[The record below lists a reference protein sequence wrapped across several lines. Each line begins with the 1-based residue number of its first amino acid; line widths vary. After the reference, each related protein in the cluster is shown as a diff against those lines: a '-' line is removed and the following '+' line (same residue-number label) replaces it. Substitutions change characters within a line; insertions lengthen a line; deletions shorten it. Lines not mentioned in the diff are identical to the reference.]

1 MTSSQHAHGLCVDSG
16 LRLSPRPGPRVRC
29 WVRGWR
35 GQEVASR
42 SHGKHKQRVWLW
54 VCSTGLKIVDEK
66 TRCVMYEHDASR
78 ISSLR
83 RDESDPRA
91 LAYVFQHQHSYTLFY
106 IKMANMADPVLDD
119 IQEVCQGLDQVSPE
133 EPTQTPT
140 QNNPLLLL
148 DENDVTL
155 PEALHSNDLADIFT
169 TQLDEPATANQNAAS
184 SQPGSPQPPHSTA
197 QILSNFF
204 TPPVVGSPYSSPTT
218 MGPWG
223 LAGPFASLSPP
234 TTPQWGGGG
243 AAPWPSHPGT
253 PAAWAPA
260 SSIPGPV
267 GAPMQAYGPPQQH
280 QQQQPGVPWGQN
292 AGMYPST
299 APTPTHLYSGPP
311 SSGGARAPAP
321 PQQLFPLSG
330 YFQASSLMLSKQL
343 AGDVEINKA
352 STATSAPEIGE
363 PTPESPGPASFPEG
377 VSVGL
382 RRSSKYS
389 FH

>member
-1 MTSSQHAHGLCVDSG
+1 MYFNQECFARKKELVLGISVLKQATVAAHPLTTSTMKTEVETAGSCPSPGQAPIKTWLPSSRRGASATTKVTVDPTSRFHGDGVRYKAKLIGTDEVVQAQGDKMCLDSMMK
-16 LRLSPRPGPRVRC
+16 LK
-29 WVRGWR
+29 

-54 VCSTGLKIVDEK
+54 VCSTGVKIVDEK

-106 IKMANMADPVLDD
+106 IKMANM
-119 IQEVCQGLDQVSPE
+119 
-133 EPTQTPT
+133 
-140 QNNPLLLL
+140 
-148 DENDVTL
+148 
-155 PEALHSNDLADIFT
+155 
-169 TQLDEPATANQNAAS
+169 
-184 SQPGSPQPPHSTA
+184 PPHSTA

-204 TPPVVGSPYSSPTT
+204 TPPVVASPYSSPTT

-292 AGMYPST
+292 VGMYPS
-299 APTPTHLYSGPP
+299 P
-311 SSGGARAPAP
+311 RAPAP
-321 PQQLFPLSG
+321 PQQPFPL
-330 YFQASSLMLSKQL
+330 
-343 AGDVEINKA
+343 
-352 STATSAPEIGE
+352 
-363 PTPESPGPASFPEG
+363 
-377 VSVGL
+377 
-382 RRSSKYS
+382 
-389 FH
+389 